1 MSAQKAYELCPSAIF
16 KPGNYQKYSEIS
28 QEIREIFRRYTDV
41 IEPVSI
47 DEAYLDVTENKVNSK
62 SAIKIAKMIQYDIW
76 HELQLTCSAVLVTIS
91 FSQVSIRFS
100 ETKGPD
106 GCLTRRGRRFLKA
119 LPIEDFH
126 GIGKKQCLKCMN

>member
-1 MSAQKAYELCPSAIF
+1 MNYVQVPFLSR
-16 KPGNYQKYSEIS
+16 NYQKYSEIS

-76 HELQLTCSAVLVTIS
+76 HELQLTCSAGVSYNKFLAKLASDFQKPKGLTVVLP
-91 FSQVSIRFS
+91 
-100 ETKGPD
+100 EE
-106 GCLTRRGRRFLKA
+106 A
-119 LPIEDFH
+119 EDFWKH
-126 GIGKKQCLKCMN
+126 YRLKISTESGKQCLKCMN

>member
-1 MSAQKAYELCPSAIF
+1 MSAQKAYELCPSAILS
-16 KPGNYQKYSEIS
+16 GNYQKYSEIS

-76 HELQLTCSAVLVTIS
+76 HELQLTCSAG
-91 FSQVSIRFS
+91 VSYNKF
-100 ETKGPD
+100 
-106 GCLTRRGRRFLKA
+106 
-119 LPIEDFH
+119 
-126 GIGKKQCLKCMN
+126 